1 MMPSDRPNREIP
13 GDSHRSKDPFGE
25 LSREILR
32 FANRGVLRAEFLREV
47 SRMIMDITCCDS
59 VEIRT
64 RERGRHFRTMAT
76 RGTPLIFNFDVITT
90 NGRLSSR
97 IFPDLTDSVSDWE
110 ALLHDI
116 LLRNYDPA
124 SGLFGAKGFFSV
136 GDASI
141 PIRYRRLKPD
151 HEVER
156 ALNFRDEF
164 PSLAVVPFTADI
176 ESGCLLILKCRQRNA
191 FTPETI
197 EGLEAVAQNLGVAL
211 VHRYAQIALRE
222 RVKELTCLYGLAKI
236 VGMPEISQEELLQG
250 AVQLLPPAMLYPEA
264 ASARI
269 LLDGKEFVAA
279 GYGPGKASLSA
290 EIKVAGVSRGM
301 VEVVYKEERPELDE
315 GPFLSEERNLLD
327 TVAGELAI
335 IIERRQSQMERNLL
349 QEQLRHADR
358 LATIGQLA
366 AGVAHELNEPLGG
379 ILGFA
384 QLALKNPEV
393 PSSITSDIKKIINAS
408 LHAREI
414 IKKLMVFA
422 RQLPPQKM
430 KVSLNRVAEEGLY
443 FLEARCARS
452 GIDIVRQYAEG
463 LPEIVADPSQ
473 LHQVLINLVVNAVQA
488 MPQGGALTIRTE
500 HRDGHVALV
509 VEDTGVGMS
518 ADILRKIF
526 VPFFTTKDLHEGT
539 GLGLS
544 VVHGIVSSHGGTIKV
559 ASKPGAGSRFEVEL
573 PVGEMSAIK
582 ESEEDG

>member
-1 MMPSDRPNREIP
+1 MPQDRANKEIP
-13 GDSHRSKDPFGE
+13 GDSFRSKDPYGE

-32 FANRGVLRAEFLREV
+32 LANRGVLRAEFLKEV
-47 SRMIMDITCCDS
+47 SRMIMEVTCCDT

-64 RERGRHFRTMAT
+64 RERGRHFCSEAN
-76 RGTPLIFNFDVITT
+76 RGTPIIFNFDVITT

-97 IFPDLTDSVSDWE
+97 IFPEMSAAVSDWE
-110 ALLHDI
+110 SLLHDI
-116 LLRNYDPA
+116 LFRNYDR
-124 SGLFGAKGFFSV
+124 SSSLFGDRGFFKV
-136 GDASI
+136 GDETT
-141 PIRYRRLKPD
+141 PIRYRQLEPNR
-151 HEVER
+151 EVER
-156 ALNFRDEF
+156 VLTFRDAIRSF
-164 PSLAVVPFTADI
+164 AVVPFTADV

-191 FTPETI
+191 FSDETI
-197 EGLEAVAQNLGVAL
+197 EGLEGVAQNLGVAL
-211 VHRYAQIALRE
+211 VHRHAQIALRE
-222 RVKELTCLYGLAKI
+222 RVKELTCLYGLAKM

-250 AVQLLPPAMLYPEA
+250 AVQLLPPAMLYPEVA
-264 ASARI
+264 TARI
-269 LLDGKEFVAA
+269 LLDGREFVAA
-279 GYGPGKASLSA
+279 GFGPGKASLSA
-290 EIKVAGVSRGM
+290 EIKVAGVSRGL
-301 VEVVYKEERPELDE
+301 VEVIYKEEKPELDE
-315 GPFLSEERNLLD
+315 GPFLNEERNLID

-384 QLALKNPEV
+384 QLALKNPELPASV
-393 PSSITSDIKKIINAS
+393 SNDIKKIINAS

-430 KVSLNRVAEEGLY
+430 KVNLNQVAEEGLY
-443 FLEARCARS
+443 FLEARCSKS
-452 GIDIVRQYAEG
+452 GIEIIRQYAEG

-488 MPQGGALTIRTE
+488 MPQGGALTMRTE
-500 HRDGHVALV
+500 RRDGHVALV
-509 VEDTGVGMS
+509 VEDTGIGMS
-518 ADILRKIF
+518 ADVLRKIF

-559 ASKPGAGSRFEVEL
+559 ESRPGAGSRFEVEL
-573 PVGEMSAIK
+573 PVGEISAIK
-582 ESEEDG
+582 ESEDDG

>member
-1 MMPSDRPNREIP
+1 MPQDRANKEIP
-13 GDSHRSKDPFGE
+13 GDSFRSKDPYGE

-32 FANRGVLRAEFLREV
+32 LANRGVLRAEFLKEV
-47 SRMIMDITCCDS
+47 SRMIMEVTCCDT

-64 RERGRHFRTMAT
+64 RERGRHFRTTAT

-90 NGRLSSR
+90 NGRLSSQ

-116 LLRNYDPA
+116 LLRNYDPG
-124 SGLFGAKGFFSV
+124 SKLFGATGFFSV
-136 GDASI
+136 GDASV

-156 ALNFRDEF
+156 VLNFRDEF
-164 PSLAVVPFTADI
+164 PSLAVMPFTADI
-176 ESGCLLILKCRQRNA
+176 ESGCLLILKCREKHA
-191 FTPETI
+191 FTAETM
-197 EGLEAVAQNLGVAL
+197 EGLEGVAQNLGVAL
-211 VHRYAQIALRE
+211 VHRHAQIALRE

-250 AVQLLPPAMLYPEA
+250 AVQLLPPAMLYPETA
-264 ASARI
+264 TARI
-269 LLDGKEFVAA
+269 LLDGREFVAS

-290 EIKVAGVSRGM
+290 EIKVAGISRGL
-301 VEVVYKEERPELDE
+301 VEVIYKEEKPELDE
-315 GPFLSEERNLLD
+315 GPFLNEERILID

-384 QLALKNPEV
+384 QLAQKNPELPASV
-393 PSSITSDIKKIINAS
+393 SNDIKKIINAS
-408 LHAREI
+408 LYAREI

-430 KVSLNRVAEEGLY
+430 KVNLNQVAEEGLY
-443 FLEARCARS
+443 FLEARCS
-452 GIDIVRQYAEG
+452 KGGIEIIRQYAEG

-488 MPQGGALTIRTE
+488 MPQGGALTIKTE
-500 HRDGHVALV
+500 RRDGHVALV
-509 VEDTGVGMS
+509 VEDTGIGMS
-518 ADILRKIF
+518 ADVLRKIF

-544 VVHGIVSSHGGTIKV
+544 VVHGIVSSHDGTIKV
-559 ASKPGAGSRFEVEL
+559 ESRPGAGSRFEVEL
-573 PVGEMSAIK
+573 PVGEISAIK
-582 ESEEDG
+582 ESEDDG